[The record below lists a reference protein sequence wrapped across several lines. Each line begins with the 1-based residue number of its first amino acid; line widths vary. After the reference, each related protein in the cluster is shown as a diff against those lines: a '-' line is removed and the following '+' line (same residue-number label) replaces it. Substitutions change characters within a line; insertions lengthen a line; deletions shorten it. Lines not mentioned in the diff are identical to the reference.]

1 MTVDW
6 GDGQS
11 EVLRTS
17 DVNQISDRFNSGH
30 VYATPGLND
39 VAVTV
44 ADAEDS
50 DTEDGRVA
58 VVSLSDGGVVEVVG
72 EKW

>member
-17 DVNQISDRFNSGH
+17 DVNQISDSFNSGH

-44 ADAEDS
+44 AQAEDS
-50 DTEDGRVA
+50 DTED
-58 VVSLSDGGVVEVVG
+58 
-72 EKW
+72 

>member
-11 EVLRTS
+11 EVLCTS
-17 DVNQISDRFNSGH
+17 DVNQVSDSFNAGR

-44 ADAEDS
+44 AHAEDS
-50 DTEDGRVA
+50 DAED
-58 VVSLSDGGVVEVVG
+58 
-72 EKW
+72 